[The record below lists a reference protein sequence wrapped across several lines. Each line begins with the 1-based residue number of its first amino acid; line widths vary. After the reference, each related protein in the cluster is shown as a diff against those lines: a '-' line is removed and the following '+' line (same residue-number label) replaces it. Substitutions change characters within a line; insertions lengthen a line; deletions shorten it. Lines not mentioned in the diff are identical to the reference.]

1 MFSDAEASALRQ
13 KFWTRFGQYM
23 SPVTSAEG
31 EKINWINYRTGVKNI
46 KWKMETLNREASIS
60 VIISGNEV
68 LKDRF
73 LQIFDQVKYIRE
85 NNMIL
90 EKDFME
96 HNSNNL
102 YRLAK
107 KLPGISVLDESK
119 WPDLIIFFKENSIAF
134 DKFWTEHKF
143 VFEMN
148 LL

>member
-46 KWKMETLNREASIS
+46 KWKMETLNREASVS

-85 NNMIL
+85 NDMIL

-102 YRLAK
+102 YRLTK

-119 WPDLIIFFKENSIAF
+119 WPDLIIFFKENSVG
-134 DKFWTEHKF
+134 KFYEG
-143 VFEMN
+143 
-148 LL
+148 